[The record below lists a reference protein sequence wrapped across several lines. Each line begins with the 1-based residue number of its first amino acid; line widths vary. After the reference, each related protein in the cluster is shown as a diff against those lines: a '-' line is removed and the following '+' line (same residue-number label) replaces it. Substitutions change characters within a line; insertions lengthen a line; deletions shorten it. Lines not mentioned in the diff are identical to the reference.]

1 MDMELSKNSYDSG
14 GELPGEGGIIGMEP
28 WNCIPCESL
37 SELFV
42 FLLAWL
48 LLVISSVFAGYYITI
63 ILHEAG
69 HLIFGLLTGY
79 HVLSFRV
86 GQMVIIKQHGIHIC
100 RQKGHPSAG
109 QCLLL
114 PPSGDGNQYFFMLFG
129 GILFNFFFGTIF
141 VCLAFVPAFSFLL
154 SVFWLILGVVNI
166 VAAVM
171 NSFPRKRSRIEND
184 GLCIKNL
191 YKNQCALQCYRKQ
204 MLMVPELLS
213 GTTYGEMNESLFEI
227 EDTLLKTEP
236 ADDLKNDIV
245 ASMYLYQYYRHIELG
260 EYEQAF
266 DKIRLLIRQK
276 AFLNDGLAAEIGA
289 EECFCR
295 EICEF
300 NIKSWD
306 LKEENRNK
314 ENNRNNEENRN
325 KELKRNKEENRNKEE
340 SWNPY
345 KIRIRAVLA
354 GKIDTGM
361 RELSQIYRKSN
372 YKGEVRFNQNVLR
385 KLLIEGR
392 VKKQHG

>member
-1 MDMELSKNSYDSG
+1 
-14 GELPGEGGIIGMEP
+14 MEP
-28 WNCIPCESL
+28 WNCIPCKSFREF
-37 SELFV
+37 FV
-42 FLLAWL
+42 FLLTWL
-48 LLVISSVFAGYYITI
+48 FLVIISVFAGYYITI
-63 ILHEAG
+63 ILHEVG

-86 GQMVIIKQHGIHIC
+86 GQMVIVKQHGIHIC

-204 MLMVPELLS
+204 MQMVPELLD
-213 GTTYGEMNESLFEI
+213 GTTYGEMKESLFEI
-227 EDTLLKTEP
+227 EDTFPDQRTNKQVLKTEP
-236 ADDLKNDIV
+236 EDDLRNDII

-276 AFLNDGLAAEIGA
+276 AFLNDGLAAEIEA

-295 EICEF
+295 KICEF
-300 NIKSWD
+300 QI
-306 LKEENRNK
+306 
-314 ENNRNNEENRN
+314 NNRDMEEENRN
-325 KELKRNKEENRNKEE
+325 KELNRNKEKNRNKEE
-340 SWNPY
+340 SRNPY
-345 KIRIRAVLA
+345 KIRIRTVLA
-354 GKIDTGM
+354 DKIDTGM
-361 RELSQIYRKSN
+361 RELSQIYRQSS